1 MNKKKKISITI
12 ISVILIMIVGVVGK
26 NSDNKENNVYKG
38 TSNTVNIQIDTEKI
52 AEQKVA
58 EEQRKLD
65 EEAAKKAEELKKAEE
80 AKAEQERIEAEKAQQ
95 ARIEAEK
102 AEQARIEEANRLEAE
117 RIQREAERIAEE
129 QRQAKIAANNNFYVT
144 DGVADHDHSTGYDSP
159 YSDPNEPVIT
169 EEYGYIASGNSYIHK
184 NPNCKFIRG
193 LSVTQVPVSSA
204 GKASCNCWYY

>member
-52 AEQKVA
+52 AEQKAA
-58 EEQRKLD
+58 EEQIKLD

-80 AKAEQERIEAEKAQQ
+80 AKAEQE
-95 ARIEAEK
+95 RIEAEK

-129 QRQAKIAANNNFYVT
+129 QRQAEIAANNNFYVT

-169 EEYGYIASGNSYIHK
+169 EEYGYVASGNSYIHK

-193 LSVTQVPVSSA
+193 LSVTQVPVSSS

>member
-80 AKAEQERIEAEKAQQ
+80 AKAEQERIEAEKA
-95 ARIEAEK
+95 
-102 AEQARIEEANRLEAE
+102 EQARIEEANRLEAE

-129 QRQAKIAANNNFYVT
+129 QRQAEIAANNNFYVT

-193 LSVTQVPVSSA
+193 LSVTQVPVSSS

>member
-52 AEQKVA
+52 AEQKAA

-80 AKAEQERIEAEKAQQ
+80 AKAEQE
-95 ARIEAEK
+95 RIEAEK

-129 QRQAKIAANNNFYVT
+129 QRQAEIAANNNFYVT

-193 LSVTQVPVSSA
+193 LSVTQVPVSSS